1 MKGKYR
7 IIPLNC
13 GEYDGEKIFDYEE
26 VCIENKDMSF
36 EDYLFI
42 RKFSLIVEIIFNN
55 QIFDVFFRYAA
66 SEGLKNSEFINLAL
80 ENIESAPKKLLK
92 LFDEFNREAE
102 EELWESEE
110 EMVKYYKENE
120 NYQKLV
126 KGEAGG
132 NLMYKYKSLNMVE
145 AMPEWMEYLTF
156 ILKKGIINKSSKLT
170 KGDLRVKDHEINVLA
185 EYHKNKTWKFLEDTK
200 DETLIMKSDYNFVSW
215 LDSPE
220 TSPLSNF
227 KANSQIEYFFD
238 LTDRQ
243 KQEKKDM
250 FRRYGTDFN
259 ALSKIVVR
267 IKPQNW
273 LRSVGTD
280 QKYIKD
286 KMKAEISQDKY
297 SLSN

>member
-1 MKGKYR
+1 M
-7 IIPLNC
+7 
-13 GEYDGEKIFDYEE
+13 D
-26 VCIENKDMSF
+26 
-36 EDYLFI
+36 
-42 RKFSLIVEIIFNN
+42 
-55 QIFDVFFRYAA
+55 
-66 SEGLKNSEFINLAL
+66 
-80 ENIESAPKKLLK
+80 
-92 LFDEFNREAE
+92 
-102 EELWESEE
+102 
-110 EMVKYYKENE
+110 
-120 NYQKLV
+120 
-126 KGEAGG
+126 
-132 NLMYKYKSLNMVE
+132 
-145 AMPEWMEYLTF
+145 EYLTF
-156 ILKKGIINKSSKLT
+156 ILKKGIINKNLKLT
-170 KGDLRVKDHEINVLA
+170 KGDLRVKEHEINVLA

-215 LDSPE
+215 LDSSE

-286 KMKAEISQDKY
+286 KMNTKVSQDKY

>member
-1 MKGKYR
+1 M
-7 IIPLNC
+7 
-13 GEYDGEKIFDYEE
+13 
-26 VCIENKDMSF
+26 
-36 EDYLFI
+36 
-42 RKFSLIVEIIFNN
+42 
-55 QIFDVFFRYAA
+55 
-66 SEGLKNSEFINLAL
+66 
-80 ENIESAPKKLLK
+80 LK

-286 KMKAEISQDKY
+286 KMNTEISQDKY